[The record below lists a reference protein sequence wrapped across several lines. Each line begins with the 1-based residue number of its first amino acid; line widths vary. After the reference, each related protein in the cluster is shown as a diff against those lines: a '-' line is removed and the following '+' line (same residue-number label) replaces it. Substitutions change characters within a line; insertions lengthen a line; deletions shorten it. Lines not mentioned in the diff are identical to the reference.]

1 VAVRGADGVEAEG
14 LSVADFIRERLPLL
28 PVPGIPEISLHKA
41 VPASGLGR
49 LAAADDDFGSPYWA
63 YYWLGGLA
71 LARFVL
77 DRPETVRG
85 RRVLDLGCGSGLV
98 GIAAAKAG
106 AVSVLAADI
115 DGYAVAATQVNA
127 AANGVEVEG
136 WLGDLTEGV
145 VPVVDI
151 VLAGDVFYDP
161 EPAARVLPFLA
172 RCRAA
177 GVEVLVGDPRR
188 APLPVE
194 RLRVLADYAFAET
207 DNGVLRGTAV
217 FAFD

>member
-1 VAVRGADGVEAEG
+1 MEAGG

-28 PVPGIPEISLHKA
+28 PVPGIPEIMLHKA

-49 LAAADDDFGSPYWA
+49 LAARDDAFGSPYWA

-77 DRPETVRG
+77 NRPETVAG

-98 GIAAAKAG
+98 AIAAAKAG
-106 AVSVLAADI
+106 AAGVLAADV
-115 DGYAVAATQVNA
+115 DSYAVAATQVNA
-127 AANGVEVEG
+127 AANGVVVEVA
-136 WLGDLTEGV
+136 LGDLTDGP
-145 VPVVDI
+145 VPDVDLI
-151 VLAGDVFYDP
+151 LAGDVFYDP
-161 EPAARVLPFLA
+161 APAARVMPFLA

-194 RLRVLADYAFAET
+194 RLRVLAEYAFAET
-207 DNGVLRGTAV
+207 DSGVMRASEV

>member
-1 VAVRGADGVEAEG
+1 MAATG
-14 LSVADFIRERLPLL
+14 LNIEDFIRERLPLL
-28 PVPGIPEISLHKA
+28 PVPGIPEIVLHKA

-49 LAAADDDFGSPYWA
+49 LAAEDDGFGSPYWA

-98 GIAAAKAG
+98 AVAAMRAG
-106 AVSVLAADI
+106 AASVLAADV
-115 DGYAVAATQVNA
+115 DPYAVTAARLNA
-127 AANGVEVEG
+127 EANGVAFET
-136 WLGDLTEGV
+136 LHADLTEGAA
-145 VPVVDI
+145 PSVDLI
-151 VLAGDVFYDP
+151 LAGDVFYDP
-161 EPAARVLPFLA
+161 EPAARVEPFLT

-177 GVEVLVGDPRR
+177 GIDVLVGDPRR

-194 RLRVLADYAFAET
+194 RLRVLAEYAFAET
-207 DNGVLRGTAV
+207 DNGVLKPTAV

>member
-1 VAVRGADGVEAEG
+1 MEAG
-14 LSVADFIRERLPLL
+14 RLSLVDFIRERLPLL
-28 PVPGIPEISLHKA
+28 PVPGIPEIVLHKA

-49 LAAADDDFGSPYWA
+49 LAAQDDAFGSPYWA

-77 DRPETVRG
+77 DRPETVAG
-85 RRVLDLGCGSGLV
+85 RRVLDLCCGSGLV
-98 GIAAAKAG
+98 AIAAAKAG
-106 AVSVLAADI
+106 AASVLAADV
-115 DGYAVAATQVNA
+115 DSYAVAATQVNA
-127 AANGVEVEG
+127 TANGVMVEVAP
-136 WLGDLTEGV
+136 GDLTDGP
-145 VPVVDI
+145 VPDMDLI
-151 VLAGDVFYDP
+151 LAGDVFYDP
-161 EPAARVLPFLA
+161 EPAARVTPFLA

-207 DNGVLRGTAV
+207 DSGVMRASEV

>member
-1 VAVRGADGVEAEG
+1 MEAGG

-28 PVPGIPEISLHKA
+28 PVPGIPEIMLHKA

-49 LAAADDDFGSPYWA
+49 LAARDDAFGSPYWA

-77 DRPETVRG
+77 DRPETVAG

-98 GIAAAKAG
+98 AIAAAKVG
-106 AVSVLAADI
+106 AASVRAVDV
-115 DGYAVAATQVNA
+115 DRYAVAATQVNA
-127 AANGVEVEG
+127 AANGVVVEVA
-136 WLGDLTEGV
+136 LGDLTDGP
-145 VPVVDI
+145 VPDVDLI
-151 VLAGDVFYDP
+151 LAGDVFYDP
-161 EPAARVLPFLA
+161 VPAARVMPFLA

-194 RLRVLADYAFAET
+194 RLRVLAEYAFAET
-207 DNGVLRGTAV
+207 DSGAMRASEV

>member
-1 VAVRGADGVEAEG
+1 MEAGG

-28 PVPGIPEISLHKA
+28 PVPGIPEIMLHKA

-49 LAAADDDFGSPYWA
+49 LAARDDAFGSPYWA

-77 DRPETVRG
+77 DRPETVAG

-98 GIAAAKAG
+98 AIAAAKVG
-106 AVSVLAADI
+106 AASVRAVDV
-115 DGYAVAATQVNA
+115 DRYAVAATQVNA
-127 AANGVEVEG
+127 AANGVVVEVA
-136 WLGDLTEGV
+136 LGDLTDGP
-145 VPVVDI
+145 VPDVDLI
-151 VLAGDVFYDP
+151 LAGDVFYDP
-161 EPAARVLPFLA
+161 APAARVMPFLA

-194 RLRVLADYAFAET
+194 RLRVLAEYAFAET
-207 DNGVLRGTAV
+207 DSGVMRASEV

>member
-1 VAVRGADGVEAEG
+1 MDAGS
-14 LSVADFIRERLPLL
+14 LSPHDFIRERLPLL
-28 PVPGIPEISLHKA
+28 PVPGIPEIILHKA

-49 LAAADDDFGSPYWA
+49 LAAEDDAFGSPYWA

-77 DRPETVRG
+77 DRPEIVRG

-98 GIAAAKAG
+98 AIAAAKAG
-106 AVSVLAADI
+106 AASVLAADI
-115 DGYAVAATQVNA
+115 DPYAAAATRVNA
-127 AANGVEVEG
+127 AANGVRVEAVHA
-136 WLGDLTEGV
+136 DLTEGP
-145 VPVVDI
+145 VPEVDLI
-151 VLAGDVFYDP
+151 LAGDVFYDP
-161 EPAARVLPFLA
+161 GPAARVEPFLT

-188 APLPVE
+188 APLPVA
-194 RLRVLADYAFAET
+194 RLRLLAEYAFAET
-207 DNGVLRGTAV
+207 DSGVMKPTAV

>member
-1 VAVRGADGVEAEG
+1 MPGADGVEAEG
-14 LSVADFIRERLPLL
+14 LNVADFIRERLPLL
-28 PVPGIPEISLHKA
+28 PVPGIPEIVLHKA

-49 LAAADDDFGSPYWA
+49 LAARDDAFGSPYWA

-77 DRPETVRG
+77 DRPEAVAG

-98 GIAAAKAG
+98 AIAAAKAG
-106 AVSVLAADI
+106 AASVLAADV

-127 AANGVEVEG
+127 AANGVSVDVVQ
-136 WLGDLTEGV
+136 GDLTEGA
-145 VPVVDI
+145 VPEVDLI
-151 VLAGDVFYDP
+151 LAGDVFYDP
-161 EPAARVLPFLA
+161 EPAARVMPFLA

-188 APLPVE
+188 APLPVD
-194 RLRVLADYAFAET
+194 RLKGLAEYRFAET
-207 DNGVLRGTAV
+207 DSGVLRVSEV

>member
-1 VAVRGADGVEAEG
+1 MEAGG

-28 PVPGIPEISLHKA
+28 PVPGIPEIMLHKA

-49 LAAADDDFGSPYWA
+49 LAARDDAFGSPYWA

-77 DRPETVRG
+77 DRPETVAG

-98 GIAAAKAG
+98 AIAAAKAG
-106 AVSVLAADI
+106 AAGVLAADV
-115 DGYAVAATQVNA
+115 DSYAVAATQVNA
-127 AANGVEVEG
+127 AANGVVVEVA
-136 WLGDLTEGV
+136 LGDLTDGP
-145 VPVVDI
+145 VPDVDLI
-151 VLAGDVFYDP
+151 LAGDVFYDP
-161 EPAARVLPFLA
+161 VPAARVMPFLA

-194 RLRVLADYAFAET
+194 RLRVLAEYAFAET
-207 DNGVLRGTAV
+207 DSGVMRASEV

>member
-1 VAVRGADGVEAEG
+1 MEAVRLNAAE
-14 LSVADFIRERLPLL
+14 FIRARLPLL
-28 PVPGIPEISLHKA
+28 PVPGIPEIVLHKA

-49 LAAADDDFGSPYWA
+49 LAAEDDAFGSPYWA

-98 GIAAAKAG
+98 AIAAMQAG
-106 AVSVLAADI
+106 AASVLAADV
-115 DGYAVAATQVNA
+115 DPYAVRAAELNA
-127 AANGVEVEG
+127 AANGVAVE
-136 WLGDLTEGV
+136 LVHGDLTDGP
-145 VPVVDI
+145 VPEVDLI
-151 VLAGDVFYDP
+151 LAGDVFYDP
-161 EPAARVLPFLA
+161 EPAARVTPFLA

-177 GVEVLVGDPRR
+177 GIDVLVGDPRR

-194 RLRVLADYAFAET
+194 RLRALAAYRFAET
-207 DNGVLRGTAV
+207 DSGVMRPSEV
-217 FAFD
+217 FAFE

>member
-1 VAVRGADGVEAEG
+1 MAAARLNPG
-14 LSVADFIRERLPLL
+14 DFIRTRLPLL
-28 PVPGIPEISLHKA
+28 PVPGIPEIVLHKA

-49 LAAADDDFGSPYWA
+49 LAAEDDAFGSPYWA

-77 DRPETVRG
+77 DRPGFVAG

-98 GIAAAKAG
+98 AIAAAKAG
-106 AVSVLAADI
+106 AAQVLAADI
-115 DGYAVAATQVNA
+115 DRYAVTATRLNA
-127 AANGVEVEG
+127 EANGVAFETVHA
-136 WLGDLTEGV
+136 DLTEGL
-145 VPVVDI
+145 VPAVDLI
-151 VLAGDVFYDP
+151 LAGDVFYDP
-161 EPAARVLPFLA
+161 ESAARVMPFLE

-188 APLPVE
+188 TSLPVA
-194 RLRVLADYAFAET
+194 RMRALAEYRFAET
-207 DNGVLRGTAV
+207 DSGMMRVSEV